1 MAERPAVSLVLAV
14 RNQADH
20 IVSVI
25 DSYVATLARLGR
37 PFEIIIVENES
48 DDDSLQRCR
57 GLAERHPS
65 VSVIH
70 NDRRGVG
77 RAVRTGVAVAKGDT
91 LCYTNS
97 AYTTPA
103 ALQGAIELYFENPG
117 CLINTVRENR
127 YPFKRRAGSYLF
139 NAECRALF
147 GFQTTDVNGT
157 PKVFPR
163 TLFDQLALTID
174 GSLFDVELFL
184 QSKLKG
190 AKIIDMR
197 IPFTPRFGG
206 KSGTNLQL
214 SAKLY
219 AGAFLLWLQFKGTRW
234 LGKAD
239 PR

>member
-1 MAERPAVSLVLAV
+1 MAERPAVSVVLAV

-25 DSYVATLARLGR
+25 DSYVATLALLGR

-48 DDDSLQRCR
+48 QDDSLRLCR
-57 GLAERHPS
+57 VLAERHSS

-70 NDRRGVG
+70 NERRGVG
-77 RAVRTGVAVAKGDT
+77 KAVRAGVAAAKGDT

-97 AYTTPA
+97 AYTTA
-103 ALQGAIELYFENPG
+103 ANLGGAIELYFKNPG

-127 YPFKRRAGSYLF
+127 HPFKRRAGSYLF

-147 GFQTTDVNGT
+147 GFRTKDVNGT
-157 PKVFPR
+157 PKVLPR
-163 TLFDQLALTID
+163 ALFDQLVLKID
-174 GSLFDVELFL
+174 GSLFDVEIFL
-184 QSKLKG
+184 QCELKG
-190 AKIIDMR
+190 AKIIDR
-197 IPFTPRFGG
+197 RVPFTPRFGG

-219 AGAFLLWLQFKGTRW
+219 AGAFLMWLELKGARW
-234 LGKAD
+234 LGRSN